1 MSSIHNY
8 SINNSTQLKCSNR
21 YQTIRSYDLELIFN
35 HYSKKKN
42 CSTINNLFLHL
53 DSSRDSPKGSIQIAE
68 ALVNQLDLIKNICRS
83 KNYLAQEQ
91 LLDYFQTSILEWVT
105 HPMDELT
112 EKKNSWHFETIFYPF
127 KPF

>member
-35 HYSKKKN
+35 HYSKKK
-42 CSTINNLFLHL
+42 LL
-53 DSSRDSPKGSIQIAE
+53 DHKQLISAFGFFTDSPKGSIQIAE

-91 LLDYFQTSILEWVT
+91 LLDYFKHLYWNGLHIPW
-105 HPMDELT
+105 M
-112 EKKNSWHFETIFYPF
+112 N
-127 KPF
+127 